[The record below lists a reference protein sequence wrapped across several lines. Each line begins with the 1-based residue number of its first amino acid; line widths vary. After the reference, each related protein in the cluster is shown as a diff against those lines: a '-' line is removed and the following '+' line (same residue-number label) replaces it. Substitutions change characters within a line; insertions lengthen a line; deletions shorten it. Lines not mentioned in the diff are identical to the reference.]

1 MRILLVILS
10 TILTSFYFFPFE
22 FKFLP
27 GINTKM
33 ILALLGLIIL
43 GVKWGRSKYASIDK
57 AFLVISFCAALISL
71 MSIASATFNH
81 TNDYSFVGFIVSM
94 WVWLGAAYC
103 VVKWLAYINTDISVE
118 SVINLLVTVCVA
130 QCVIAYSMEVFPPI
144 RQFVNGFLGGNEAA
158 FGIAEGRLYGI
169 GAALDVAGF
178 RFSAVLVMVAYL
190 CVNKEGITKTRMF
203 LYVMAFCLI
212 SIIGNM
218 ISRSTIVGL
227 TISLVYWFVLPLIG
241 GRLIY
246 RGNRRDLFA
255 CFLSILCV
263 VLPIVIW
270 LYNHNEIFQ
279 ANIRFGF
286 EGFFSLAETGR
297 WQVDS
302 NDILFKHMIVFP
314 ETAKT
319 WVIGD
324 GYSANPYMDPYYVGE
339 AFHGYYK
346 GTDIGYLRFIFYFGI
361 LGMLA
366 YLLFIVMSCS
376 VCIKGLN
383 GYKMMFLMILLV
395 NLIAWTKVST
405 DLFPVFALFVCLS
418 MHFNVEQEQV

>member
-1 MRILLVILS
+1 MRILLVILT

-33 ILALLGLIIL
+33 VLALLGLILL
-43 GVKWGRSKYASIDK
+43 GIELARSKRASMDK
-57 AFLVISFCAALISL
+57 DFLIISFYAALISL

-103 VVKWLAYINTDISVE
+103 VVKWLTYINTDVSVE
-118 SVINLLVTVCVA
+118 TVVNLLVTVCVA
-130 QCVIAYSMEVFPPI
+130 QCVIAYAMEIFPPF
-144 RQFVNGFLGGNEAA
+144 RQFVNGFLGGSEAA

-178 RFSAVLVMVAYL
+178 RFSAVLVMLAYL
-190 CVNKEGITKTRMF
+190 CVNKEDVTRTRMF
-203 LYVMAFCLI
+203 IYVMAFCII

-227 TISLVYWFVLPLIG
+227 AISLIYWFVFPLLSG
-241 GRLIY
+241 KLR
-246 RGNRRDLFA
+246 RNGNRKDLIV
-255 CFLSILCV
+255 CFCSILCV
-263 VLPIVIW
+263 VLPIVFW

-314 ETAKT
+314 DTMKT
-319 WVIGD
+319 WIIGD

-361 LGMLA
+361 LGLIV
-366 YLLFIVMSCS
+366 YLLFIVKSCAA
-376 VCIKGLN
+376 CIKGLA
-383 GYKMMFLMILLV
+383 GYKMMFLMVLLV
-395 NLIAWTKVST
+395 NLIAWAKVST
-405 DLFPVFALFVCLS
+405 DIFPVFAPFVCLS
-418 MHFNVEQEQV
+418 MHFNVVRE

>member
-1 MRILLVILS
+1 MRILLVILT

-33 ILALLGLIIL
+33 VLALLGLILL
-43 GVKWGRSKYASIDK
+43 GIELARSKRASMDK
-57 AFLVISFCAALISL
+57 DFLIISFYAALISL

-103 VVKWLAYINTDISVE
+103 VVKWLTYINTDVSVE
-118 SVINLLVTVCVA
+118 TVVNLLVTVCVA
-130 QCVIAYSMEVFPPI
+130 QCVIAYAMEIFPPF
-144 RQFVNGFLGGNEAA
+144 RQFVNGFLGGSEAA

-178 RFSAVLVMVAYL
+178 RFSAVLVMLAYL
-190 CVNKEGITKTRMF
+190 CVNKEDVTRTRMF
-203 LYVMAFCLI
+203 IYVMAFCII

-227 TISLVYWFVLPLIG
+227 AISLIYWFVFPLLSG
-241 GRLIY
+241 KLR
-246 RGNRRDLFA
+246 RNGNRKDLIV
-255 CFLSILCV
+255 CFCSILCV
-263 VLPIVIW
+263 VLPIVFW

-314 ETAKT
+314 DTMKT
-319 WVIGD
+319 WIIGD

-361 LGMLA
+361 LGLIV
-366 YLLFIVMSCS
+366 YLLFIVKSCAA
-376 VCIKGLN
+376 CIKGLA
-383 GYKMMFLMILLV
+383 GYKMMFLMVLLV
-395 NLIAWTKVST
+395 NLSAWAKVST
-405 DLFPVFALFVCLS
+405 DIFPVFAPFVCLS
-418 MHFNVEQEQV
+418 MHFNVVRE